1 MRPFHHVFITC
12 FSSMHSKDMLSN
24 KKIKKHDA
32 RSRVHVVQLQG
43 SSHDI
48 QEWQEK
54 KQYEEQYM
62 YIYMYVYIYM
72 HVYTIYMYHIF
83 TITIIYLKEYYI
95 HHAQKITYFYLDKWT
110 WIAIYSRPREVRSY
124 HILFIIGLAN
134 ILSLRSLGRRPP
146 QTGQFN
152 LDFK

>member
-1 MRPFHHVFITC
+1 
-12 FSSMHSKDMLSN
+12 MHSKDMLSN
-24 KKIKKHDA
+24 NKIKKHDA

-62 YIYMYVYIYM
+62 YIYIYVCMYIYIYM
-72 HVYTIYMYHIF
+72 HVYTLYMYHIF

-95 HHAQKITYFYLDKWT
+95 HHA
-110 WIAIYSRPREVRSY
+110 
-124 HILFIIGLAN
+124 
-134 ILSLRSLGRRPP
+134 
-146 QTGQFN
+146 
-152 LDFK
+152 